1 MLTWVVDS
9 LVRSILIGSLYTLM
23 ALGLTMTIAV
33 VRLPNFAH
41 AELITVGAYVAV
53 LSGLACDH
61 VTLALALAFSV
72 TASVA
77 FICHR
82 AVYRPMRRRGATM
95 YTIVLASFALG
106 LTIRY
111 VLLVWAGSAGMLQI
125 KPKIPLTVA
134 FTVGETPV
142 LSVFVWS
149 LPTAILL
156 VLVLH
161 FLLHRTK
168 AGKMMRAV
176 ANDLTLSLVTGIDL
190 ERVHDFAWII
200 AGGLAG
206 VAGSLW
212 AILYY
217 ATPYVGWTALLS
229 VFAAVVLGGLT
240 SFTGAIA
247 GGFIVGLSENLL
259 MEMVNRF
266 TGLEFTYKPIIS
278 FAIIVTVLMMRPA
291 GLIGLLPT
299 KTMHPKLKPRNRDNE
314 T

>member
-1 MLTWVVDS
+1 M
-9 LVRSILIGSLYTLM
+9 M

-53 LSGLACDH
+53 LSSLLCSDVALA
-61 VTLALALAFSV
+61 VALAFVV
-72 TASVA
+72 TALVA

-95 YTIVLASFALG
+95 YTLVLSSFALG
-106 LTIRY
+106 LTMRY
-111 VLLVWAGSAGMLQI
+111 ILLVWAGPAEMLQI
-125 KPKIPLTVA
+125 KPKIPVTVA
-134 FTVGETPV
+134 FTLGETPV

-149 LPTAILL
+149 LPIAIFL

-161 FLLHRTK
+161 LLLHQTK
-168 AGKMMRAV
+168 IGKMMRAV
-176 ANDLTLSLVTGIDL
+176 ADNLTLSLVTGIDL
-190 ERVHDFAWII
+190 ERVHDIAWII

-206 VAGSLW
+206 IAGSLW
-212 AILYY
+212 AVLYY
-217 ATPYVGWTALLS
+217 ATPYVGWMALLS

-259 MEMVNRF
+259 MELLNRF
-266 TGLEFTYKPIIS
+266 AGLEFTYKPIIP
-278 FAIIVTVLMMRPA
+278 FTIILVVLMLRPA
-291 GLIGLLPT
+291 GLIGLLPS
-299 KTMHPKLKPRNRDNE
+299 KTMHPRLKSNSRDAE

>member
-1 MLTWVVDS
+1 
-9 LVRSILIGSLYTLM
+9 
-23 ALGLTMTIAV
+23 MTIAV

-41 AELITVGAYVAV
+41 AELITVGAYTAV
-53 LSGLACDH
+53 LSGLLWGDVA
-61 VTLALALAFSV
+61 LAIALAFVV
-72 TASVA
+72 TAAVA

-82 AVYRPMRRRGATM
+82 AIYRPMRRKGATT
-95 YTIVLASFALG
+95 YTTVLASFALG

-111 VLLVWAGSAGMLQI
+111 ILLVWAGPAEMLQI

-134 FTVGETPV
+134 FRIGETPV

-149 LPTAILL
+149 LPIAILL
-156 VLVLH
+156 VLLLH

-168 AGKMMRAV
+168 IGKTMRAV
-176 ANDLTLSLVTGIDL
+176 ANNVTLSLVTGIDL
-190 ERVHDFAWII
+190 ERVHDVTWII

-206 VAGSLW
+206 IAGSLW

-217 ATPYVGWTALLS
+217 ATPYVGWMALLS

-259 MEMVNRF
+259 MEILNRSI
-266 TGLEFTYKPIIS
+266 GLEFTYKPIVS
-278 FAIIVTVLMMRPA
+278 FAIIVIVLMARPA
-291 GLIGLLPT
+291 GLTGLLPARIMRPEPESLSRGD
-299 KTMHPKLKPRNRDNE
+299 KT
-314 T
+314 

>member
-1 MLTWVVDS
+1 MWIIDS
-9 LVRSILIGSLYTLM
+9 LVRSVLIGSLYTLM

-53 LSGLACDH
+53 LSSCLHGDVPLAI
-61 VTLALALAFSV
+61 ALSFVAA
-72 TASVA
+72 AIVA
-77 FICHR
+77 FVCHR
-82 AVYRPMRRRGATM
+82 AVYRPMRRKGATM
-95 YTIVLASFALG
+95 YTMVLASFALG

-111 VLLVWAGSAGMLQI
+111 ILLVWAGPAEMLQI
-125 KPKIPLTVA
+125 KPKIPLTVL
-134 FTVGETPV
+134 FTIGETPV

-149 LPTAILL
+149 LPTAIVL

-168 AGKMMRAV
+168 TGKMMRAV
-176 ANDLTLSLVTGIDL
+176 ADNLTLSLVTGIDL
-190 ERVHDFAWII
+190 ERIHDFSWII
-200 AGGLAG
+200 AGGMAG
-206 VAGSLW
+206 IAGSLW

-247 GGFIVGLSENLL
+247 GGFVVGLSENLL
-259 MEMVNRF
+259 MEILNRF
-266 TGLEFTYKPIIS
+266 TGLEFTYKPLIP
-278 FAIIVTVLMMRPA
+278 FAIIVIVLMVRPV

-299 KTMHPKLKPRNRDNE
+299 RVICTTVKHDSRDDM

>member
-1 MLTWVVDS
+1 M
-9 LVRSILIGSLYTLM
+9 
-23 ALGLTMTIAV
+23 
-33 VRLPNFAH
+33 
-41 AELITVGAYVAV
+41 AV
-53 LSGLACDH
+53 LSGLLHGD
-61 VTLALALAFSV
+61 VTLAIALAFTV
-72 TASVA
+72 TAAVA
-77 FICHR
+77 FACHR
-82 AVYRPMRRRGATM
+82 AIYRPMRRRGATM

-111 VLLVWAGSAGMLQI
+111 ILLVWAGSAGMLQV
-125 KPKIPLTVA
+125 KPQIPLTVA
-134 FTVGETPV
+134 FTIGETPV

-156 VLVLH
+156 VLLLH

-168 AGKMMRAV
+168 VGKMMRAV
-176 ANDLTLSLVTGIDL
+176 ANNPTLSLVTGIDL
-190 ERVHDFAWII
+190 EKVHDFTWIM

-206 VAGSLW
+206 IAGSLW

-217 ATPYVGWTALLS
+217 ATPYLGWIALLS

-247 GGFIVGLSENLL
+247 GGFIIGLSENVL
-259 MEMVNRF
+259 METLNRL

-278 FAIIVTVLMMRPA
+278 FAIIVIVLMARPT
-291 GLIGLLPT
+291 GLTGSLASRIA
-299 KTMHPKLKPRNRDNE
+299 HAAPRFHNREDR